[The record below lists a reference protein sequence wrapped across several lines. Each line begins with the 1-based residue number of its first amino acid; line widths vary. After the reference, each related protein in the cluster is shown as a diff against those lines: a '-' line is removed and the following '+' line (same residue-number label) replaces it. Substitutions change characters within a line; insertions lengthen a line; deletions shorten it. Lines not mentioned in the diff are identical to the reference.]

1 MTDAPAASSR
11 VSETGRATT
20 IKASQI
26 ALALVGAGLL
36 AGVVTWIGPAVLWR
50 QVVAIRRVLA
60 VLIVLGALKH
70 LLRTLA
76 WHAALEAE
84 GIRVALTDL
93 LRVRI
98 AAQGTAHLSG
108 LDLLVSEPLK
118 PWLLREVARVEDT
131 LPSTLLE
138 ASTYWVTSLLVTT
151 IGTFVALTLMVDTH
165 MVDIRATLT
174 IVLVSLTIFG
184 GVVLIVFARTP
195 RLPALA
201 RVAARRTAM
210 PPKWSALM
218 VKAGE
223 IEARMRSF
231 RLRHPGTVASLLGFN
246 LLVQVV
252 MFTEVWLVLSA
263 VGVAA
268 DFSRLV
274 MIEAASRIVKMM
286 SFYLPARVGADEAGA
301 AGSFALLGLNPAAG
315 VALALARRVQALAW
329 AAAGLL
335 WLARAGMPRR
345 LPTHSE
351 NEVPDAGCCLA
362 DQRR

>member
-1 MTDAPAASSR
+1 MTAAPAAASR
-11 VSETGRATT
+11 VSETGRART
-20 IKASQI
+20 IKAGRI

-36 AGVVTWIGPAVLWR
+36 AGIVAWIGPAALWR
-50 QVVAIRRVLA
+50 QIVALRWVLP
-60 VLIVLGALKH
+60 VLIGLGAIKH
-70 LLRTLA
+70 VLRTLA

-84 GIRVALTDL
+84 GTRVRLSDL

-118 PWLLREVARVEDT
+118 PWLLREVASVERT

-151 IGTFVALTLMVDTH
+151 VGTLVALTLLVDTH

-174 IVLVSLTIFG
+174 IVIVSLAIFG
-184 GVVLIVFARTP
+184 GVFVLVFARTP

-201 RVAARRTAM
+201 LVVARRT
-210 PPKWSALM
+210 PNRPKWSALLA
-218 VKAGE
+218 KAGE
-223 IEARMRSF
+223 IEAEMRSF
-231 RLRHPGTVASLLGFN
+231 RLRHPATVIGLLGFN

-263 VGVAA
+263 SGVAA

-274 MIEAASRIVKMM
+274 MIEAASRLVKMM
-286 SFYLPARVGADEAGA
+286 SFYVPGRAGADEAGA

-315 VALALARRVQALAW
+315 VALALARRVQALTW
-329 AAAGLL
+329 AVAGLL
-335 WLARAGMPRR
+335 WLARAGAPHR
-345 LPTHSE
+345 LPTYTEH
-351 NEVPDAGCCLA
+351 EVPDAGCCLA
-362 DQRR
+362 AQRR